1 MNSHPPTDHRADWAF
16 LLVFALL
23 AAGLITA
30 SYFYQRSNEQNYRA
44 EVERQLSAIADLKV
58 GELTLWRKERLGDGS
73 ILFKNDAFAALA
85 RRFLEHPTDAD
96 AQRQLLDWLE
106 KFSVYGQ
113 YDRVWLLDPQGVTRL
128 SLPAG
133 QPPTTSATLQRTA
146 EVLRSGQTTFQDFY
160 RNEHD
165 HRVYLAVLIPILGES
180 DGSPPLGVLV
190 LRIDPE
196 KYLYPFINRWPMLS
210 RTAETLLVRREG
222 NEVLFLNELRFQTNT
237 ALNLRIPL
245 DRVTIPAVQ
254 AALGREGVIEGVDYQ
269 GVQVVAVTRSIPGS
283 PWALVARMNI
293 AEVNGP
299 VRERFWQLIVLIGAL
314 LLGLGSCLGFVWRQ
328 QHVRLYRAQAET
340 AKALLREQTF
350 VRALMDNLAD
360 GVVACEAA
368 GKLVLF
374 NRTARE
380 WHGLD
385 ALALPPE
392 EWGLH
397 YDLYGPDGITPLPT
411 DAIPL
416 LRAFRGETVREA
428 GMTIVAKDQAP
439 RHILAAAC
447 PFFDDQH
454 NLLGAVAVMRDI
466 TERKRAEEKIAHTLA
481 ELERSNK
488 ELELFA
494 YVASHDL
501 QEPLRMV
508 SSYTQLLAR
517 RYEGQLD
524 DKARKYI
531 HYAVDG
537 AARMQTLIDDLLAY
551 SRVGARSKPLETIAS
566 SSPLDKAR
574 RNLAA
579 RIKETAAVIT
589 NDELPTV
596 RADPAQLLLVFQ
608 NLLSNA
614 LKFHRADSPS
624 VHVAAQDRGSEWMFS
639 VKDNGIGIEPQHAER
654 IFVIFQRLHTR
665 EEYPGTGIGLAICKR
680 IVERHGGKIW
690 LESEPGKG
698 ATFFF
703 TIPK

>member
-1 MNSHPPTDHRADWAF
+1 M
-16 LLVFALL
+16 
-23 AAGLITA
+23 
-30 SYFYQRSNEQNYRA
+30 
-44 EVERQLSAIADLKV
+44 KV

-146 EVLRSGQTTFQDFY
+146 EVLRSGQATFQDFY

-165 HRVYLAVLIPILGES
+165 HRVYLAVLMPILGES

-245 DRVTIPAVQ
+245 DRVTMPAVQ
-254 AALGREGVIEGVDYQ
+254 AALGREGVMEGVDYQ

-299 VRERFWQLIVLIGAL
+299 VRERFWQLIVLIGTL

-328 QHVRLYRAQAET
+328 QHVRLYRARAET
-340 AKALLREQTF
+340 ARALLREQTF

-392 EWGLH
+392 EWGRH

-566 SSPLDKAR
+566 SFPLDEAR